1 MITLALMMW
10 AQYQV
15 LNKPGVPI
23 HPTRKHF
30 QSCYSEKVTEDFRRP
45 NFVKKNGFAHF
56 PAETLIYSLMKY

>member
-15 LNKPGVPI
+15 LNKPVRLHGE
-23 HPTRKHF
+23 HF
-30 QSCYSEKVTEDFRRP
+30 QSCYSEKVTEDVRRP

>member
-30 QSCYSEKVTEDFRRP
+30 QSCYSEKVTEDVRRP
-45 NFVKKNGFAHF
+45 NFVKRKMVS
-56 PAETLIYSLMKY
+56 LILQLKHKSLVL